1 MLLYYYGILDFGLKS
16 IITCSSK
23 LYYRITNFLRFCIT
37 MFLGGMNMSNFLKL
51 NTDFVNPRKK
61 YIADVVPFTNF
72 GEIPLEYVKLSFD
85 FAYDMTFGRV
95 GQHRAYRTGGTH
107 IRRNG
112 EIFANAFQGKLCEFA
127 IYLELKD
134 KHDVDMPDLTVN
146 PLGEW
151 DDYDFRIDNYNISVK
166 STKSFGQL
174 LLLEKM
180 IGQDL
185 VNTYLITTNH
195 MILFF

>member
-1 MLLYYYGILDFGLKS
+1 
-16 IITCSSK
+16 
-23 LYYRITNFLRFCIT
+23 
-37 MFLGGMNMSNFLKL
+37 MSNFLKL
-51 NTDFVNPRKK
+51 NTDFVDPTKK
-61 YIADVVPFTNF
+61 YIADRVPFTNF

-107 IRRNG
+107 VRKNG

-166 STKSFGQL
+166 STKFFGQL
-174 LLLEKM
+174 LLLEKNDWTRFGEY
-180 IGQDL
+180 IPNNNEPYDF
-185 VNTYLITTNH
+185 I
-195 MILFF
+195 F

>member
-85 FAYDMTFGRV
+85 
-95 GQHRAYRTGGTH
+95 
-107 IRRNG
+107 
-112 EIFANAFQGKLCEFA
+112 
-127 IYLELKD
+127 
-134 KHDVDMPDLTVN
+134 
-146 PLGEW
+146 
-151 DDYDFRIDNYNISVK
+151 
-166 STKSFGQL
+166 L
-174 LLLEKM
+174 LM
-180 IGQDL
+180 I
-185 VNTYLITTNH
+185 
-195 MILFF
+195 